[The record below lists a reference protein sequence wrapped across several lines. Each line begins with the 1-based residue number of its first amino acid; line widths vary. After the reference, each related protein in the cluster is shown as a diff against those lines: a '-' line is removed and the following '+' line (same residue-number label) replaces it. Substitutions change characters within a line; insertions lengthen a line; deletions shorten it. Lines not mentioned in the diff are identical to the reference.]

1 MKKIN
6 DLHTDRKFKTIL
18 SLILLVVLSFSAGNK
33 LNAQTVSGPTLVC
46 TTAQYTVNC
55 YCTVTWT
62 CSSELTLISGQGT
75 TTATFSAND
84 NGLGWVKAKWGT
96 EPDAEDDQDVWV
108 GPPNPP
114 IYVTSETYTYG
125 YAGNWYSFTIYPY
138 NPNQYSEAVDNI
150 YGGDDTYDF
159 GGNYWS
165 IYFEYEGLYQ
175 IWATN
180 SNTCGESDPVYMY
193 YLGPRE
199 GIEFGFDIF
208 DE

>member
-1 MKKIN
+1 MRKIN
-6 DLHTDRKFKTIL
+6 VQCSVFKIKTIFL
-18 SLILLVVLSFSAGNK
+18 LILLVALIYGFENK

-62 CSSELTLISGQGT
+62 CSSNLTLTSGQGT
-75 TTATFSAND
+75 TTATFSANGGGD
-84 NGLGWVKAKWGT
+84 GWVKAQWGP
-96 EPDAEDDQDVWV
+96 ESLDDHAVWV
-108 GPPNPP
+108 GPPDPP

-125 YAGNWYSFTIYPY
+125 YTGNWYSFTIYPY
-138 NPNQYSEAVDNI
+138 NPNHISQPVDNI
-150 YGGDDTYDF
+150 YGGDDTYDY

-175 IWATN
+175 ILATN

-208 DE
+208 DDKD